1 MVTIEKISSA
11 EKLVSEFQ
19 SVKNS
24 LKGFSAL
31 REKAIL
37 EFERLGIP
45 NRKNEEWKYS
55 DASVLFKT
63 ELQIISHKSQIGKK
77 DIEKFIIPNL
87 NALIVVLV
95 NGVYNEELSSLKNIP
110 KGVAICSM
118 AEALNAPLSSGRGV
132 GGEVGVHFSKYADIT
147 ADAFTA
153 LNTAFASDGVFISVP
168 DNTIVET
175 PIHIINIISSPLPLA
190 KGQPQV
196 GSEARGGFLIQPRFL
211 FIIGNN
217 SELKIVESFDTLN
230 SNSKTV
236 VNSVAEISIGEKA
249 KVQYYKLQN
258 DCAGIHLISSVNA
271 HQQKDSHFDTNTITL
286 NGDWVRNNLN
296 IVPEAEHCE
305 THLNGLFI
313 TRGNQHV
320 DNHTLVDHR
329 KPNCQSNQLYK
340 GILDAKSTGIFNGK
354 IFVRRDAQKTNAY
367 QSSKN
372 ILLSDD
378 ATINTKPQLE
388 IYADDVKCSHG
399 STTGQLNEDAMFY
412 LRSRG
417 LGEDSARNLL
427 LFAFAGDVI
436 EKIQIE
442 PLKIYLEELVN
453 QRLQKQQ

>member
-1 MVTIEKISSA
+1 MKG
-11 EKLVSEFQ
+11 
-19 SVKNS
+19 S
-24 LKGFSAL
+24 LIGFSAL
-31 REKAIL
+31 REKAIS

-55 DASVLFKT
+55 DASALFKN
-63 ELQIISHKSQIGKK
+63 ELQVGKLGSMNVQKK
-77 DIEKFIIPNL
+77 DIEKFLIPNL
-87 NALIVVLV
+87 NASVVVLV
-95 NGVYNEELSSLKNIP
+95 NGIYSEEQSALKNIP
-110 KGVAICSM
+110 KGVVVSSFAKAITEKS
-118 AEALNAPLSSGRGV
+118 EIVST
-132 GGEVGVHFSKYADIT
+132 HFSKYANIT
-147 ADAFTA
+147 GDAFVA
-153 LNTAFASDGVFISVP
+153 LNTAFATDGVFISIP

-175 PIHIINIISSPLPLA
+175 PVHIINIISTQEPSLL
-190 KGQPQV
+190 
-196 GSEARGGFLIQPRFL
+196 QPRFL

-217 SELKIVESFDTLN
+217 SELKIVESFDAIN
-230 SNSKTV
+230 SNTKNV
-236 VNSVAEISIGEKA
+236 CNSVAEISIGKKS

-258 DCAGIHLISSVNA
+258 DCSGVHLISSVNV
-271 HQQKDSHFDTNTITL
+271 HQQKDSHFDTNTVTL

-296 IVPEAEHCE
+296 IVPDAEHCE

-329 KPNCQSNQLYK
+329 KPNCESNQLYK
-340 GILDAKSTGIFNGK
+340 GILDGKSVGVFNGK

-399 STTGQLNEDAMFY
+399 STTGQLNEEAMFY

-417 LGEDSARNLL
+417 LGEESAKNLL
-427 LFAFAGDVI
+427 LFAYAGDVI

-442 PLKIYLEELVN
+442 SLKIYLEELVN
-453 QRLQKQQ
+453 QRLKK

>member
-1 MVTIEKISSA
+1 MNVIEKMSST

-19 SVKNS
+19 RVKSS
-24 LKGFSAL
+24 LKGFLSL
-31 REKAIL
+31 REKAIS
-37 EFERLGIP
+37 EFERVGIP

-55 DASVLFKT
+55 DASALFKS
-63 ELQIISHKSQIGKK
+63 EFNVEGLKLKVGKH
-77 DIEKFIIPNL
+77 DIDKFLVPNL
-87 NALIVVLV
+87 NASVVVLV
-95 NGVYNEELSSLKNIP
+95 NGIYSEELSSLENIP
-110 KGVAICSM
+110 KGVVISSFAQAL
-118 AEALNAPLSSGRGV
+118 AEKPEIVAT
-132 GGEVGVHFSKYADIT
+132 HFSKYADT
-147 ADAFTA
+147 TNDAFVA

-168 DNTIVET
+168 DNTIVKN
-175 PIHIINIISSPLPLA
+175 PIHIINIISVGLPLV
-190 KGQPQV
+190 KGDK
-196 GSEARGGFLIQPRFL
+196 EGFLIQPRFL

-217 SELKIVESFDTLN
+217 SELKIVESFDASSSQAKN
-230 SNSKTV
+230 V
-236 VNSVAEISIGEKA
+236 CNSVAEISIGEKS

-258 DCAGIHLISSVNA
+258 DCTGVHLISSVNA
-271 HQQKDSHFDTNTITL
+271 HQQKESHFDTNTITL

-296 IVPEAEHCE
+296 IVPDAEHCE

-313 TRGNQHV
+313 TCGNQHV
-320 DNHTLVDHR
+320 DNHTLLDHR
-329 KPNCQSNQLYK
+329 KPNCESNQLYK
-340 GILDAKSTGIFNGK
+340 GILDEKSIGIFNGK

-417 LGEDSARNLL
+417 LSENSARNLL

-436 EKIQIE
+436 EEIQIE
-442 PLKIYLEELVN
+442 PLKIYLAELVN
-453 QRLQKQQ
+453 QRLKK

>member
-1 MVTIEKISSA
+1 M
-11 EKLVSEFQ
+11 L
-19 SVKNS
+19 N
-24 LKGFSAL
+24 LND
-31 REKAIL
+31 
-37 EFERLGIP
+37 LGIP

-55 DASVLFKT
+55 DASALFKS
-63 ELQIISHKSQIGKK
+63 ELKVEGSKLQVKK
-77 DIEKFIIPNL
+77 QDIDKFLIPNL
-87 NALIVVLV
+87 NASTVVLV
-95 NGVYNEELSSLKNIP
+95 NGIYSEELSSIKNIP
-110 KGVAICSM
+110 KGVVISSFAKT
-118 AEALNAPLSSGRGV
+118 LNENP
-132 GGEVGVHFSKYADIT
+132 EVFSNHFSKYADIT
-147 ADAFTA
+147 NDAFAA
-153 LNTAFASDGVFISVP
+153 LNTAFSEDGVFISVP

-175 PIHIINIISSPLPLA
+175 PIHIINIISS
-190 KGQPQV
+190 Q
-196 GSEARGGFLIQPRFL
+196 EASLIQPRFL
-211 FIIGNN
+211 FVIGKN
-217 SELKIVESFDTLN
+217 SEVKIVESLDTLN
-230 SNSKTV
+230 SNAKTIC
-236 VNSVAEISIGEKA
+236 NSVAEISIGENA

-271 HQQKDSHFDTNTITL
+271 HQQKNSHFDTNTVTL
-286 NGDWVRNNLN
+286 NGDWIRNNLN
-296 IVPEAEHCE
+296 IFPDAEHCE

-313 TRGNQHV
+313 TSGTQHV

-340 GILDAKSTGIFNGK
+340 GILDGKSTGIFNGK
-354 IFVRRDAQKTNAY
+354 IFVKRDAQKTNAY

-417 LGEDSARNLL
+417 LSEDSARNLL

-442 PLKIYLEELVN
+442 PLKIYLEELIN
-453 QRLQKQQ
+453 KRLAL